1 MRTFFRL
8 GWQSKRSGTD
18 RVKQESASK
27 QQEPPNQKG
36 RLFSFQEGM
45 TMSHST
51 MTDTHSPWY
60 EVFSGS
66 VEPDAEP
73 VTSDSQSADEAWA
86 TEAVFDL
93 YND

>member
-8 GWQSKRSGTD
+8 GWQSNGSGTD
-18 RVKQESASK
+18 RVKRRSASK
-27 QQEPPNQKG
+27 HKEPPNQKG

-45 TMSHST
+45 TMSHS
-51 MTDTHSPWY
+51 MLTDTHSPWC
-60 EVFSGS
+60 EVFSGN

-73 VTSDSQSADEAWA
+73 AASDAQPADEAWA